1 MTAAEAGRTGLLVG
15 GADVDAAAALLEGV
29 VRRTPLEHSR
39 ALAERV
45 AGPVWLKCEN
55 LQRTGSVKIRGAYTR
70 RARASPAGRAGGV
83 VPARAGNHAQG
94 GALAG
99 PLLGI

>member
-1 MTAAEAGRTGLLVG
+1 MAAAEEAGGTGLLVG

-45 AGPVWLKCEN
+45 GGPVWLKC
-55 LQRTGSVKIRGAYTR
+55 
-70 RARASPAGRAGGV
+70 
-83 VPARAGNHAQG
+83 
-94 GALAG
+94 
-99 PLLGI
+99 